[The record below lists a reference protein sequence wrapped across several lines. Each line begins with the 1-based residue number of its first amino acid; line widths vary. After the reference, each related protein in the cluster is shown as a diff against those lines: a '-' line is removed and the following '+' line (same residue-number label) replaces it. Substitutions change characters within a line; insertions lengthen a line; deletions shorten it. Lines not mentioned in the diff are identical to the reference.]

1 MTFYEVVNQTRSS
14 QYEFMFCEIHLS
26 ADGIGRPTVPGD
38 QSAAIAVSS
47 SERRVERA
55 TMKAA
60 ERHVLAAEHH
70 PLKGG
75 TAKH

>member
-1 MTFYEVVNQTRSS
+1 
-14 QYEFMFCEIHLS
+14 
-26 ADGIGRPTVPGD
+26 VPGD

-47 SERRVERA
+47 SEQRVEKA